1 MFNRLDMKKYC
12 IHASLLL
19 LLMATTLS
27 HPLRAQTITGP
38 SATSVSSTTGP
49 TSSITGLTSSTT
61 GSTKNRP
68 YDGDVKMNTWSVTFT
83 PMVTRFLGD
92 LSYGVYKAVPERGP
106 NDPQTFGFG
115 ASLNKQLSNIF
126 GVSANFHAG
135 KLSGSK
141 QQIYNAYFRSTYLQ
155 GTIQAQ
161 INIKSLAFGTKVL
174 KRWKWDVY
182 GGAGLMWFDTQVYD
196 LTTNQLI
203 RYSNDRKNYSSVTQG
218 KWEGDGSVWTREFV
232 FPIGSAIHY
241 ELTPRLDLGV
251 DYMFNNV
258 NTEKLDMTVG
268 STDPNYNSNPAN
280 VFTFRKGTSKLD
292 KWVGFGI
299 SLTYKLGKDAI
310 KVGKDGLYDTAKGRY
325 HLRWTGPNDLIKDP
339 YNPTMND
346 ADSIAKANMPKPIDP
361 RLYTDTDNDGVAD
374 LFDKEPQTPQ
384 GSVVSGAGVAMNLD
398 SIISSLL
405 RSKFAP
411 ECENLFSNIEFDTDK
426 ATIRP
431 ASQETL
437 KKVVEL
443 LNIRTNCRLVL
454 TGHTDARAS
463 YGYNVQLSKRRVD
476 AAKRYLIRAGLTD
489 PSRVTIEYYGEY
501 RPIATNNSTP
511 GLQANR
517 RVEMKI
523 EPMSDL
529 RSKYPAGFRLD
540 DTEGKGRSRRRR
552 N

>member
-1 MFNRLDMKKYC
+1 MFNRLDMKKSC

-19 LLMATTLS
+19 LLTLATTLNS
-27 HPLRAQTITGP
+27 PLRAQ
-38 SATSVSSTTGP
+38 
-49 TSSITGLTSSTT
+49 SITGVDATT
-61 GSTKNRP
+61 VGSTKNRP
-68 YDGDVKMNTWSVTFT
+68 YDGNVKMNTWSVSFT
-83 PMVTRFLGD
+83 PMLTRFQGD
-92 LSYGVYKAVPERGP
+92 LSPGAFQRGP
-106 NDPQTFGFG
+106 NAPQTLGFG
-115 ASLNKQLSNIF
+115 LSLNKQLSNIF
-126 GVSANFHAG
+126 GASVNFHAG
-135 KLSGSK
+135 KLAGGK
-141 QQIYNAYFRSTYLQ
+141 TEIYNAYFRSSYLQ
-155 GTIQAQ
+155 GTVQAQ
-161 INIKSLAFGTKVL
+161 INLKSLLLGTKVM

-182 GGAGLMWFDTQVYD
+182 GGVGYMWFDTQVYD
-196 LTTNQLI
+196 LTTNQLL
-203 RYSNDRKNYSSVTQG
+203 RYSNDRLNFSSVTQG
-218 KWEGDGSVWTREFV
+218 KWEANGSVFTREFV

-241 ELTPRLDLGV
+241 ELTPRLDLGI

-268 STDPNYNSNPAN
+268 STDPNYNLLPSNIYL
-280 VFTFRKGTSKLD
+280 FRKGTSKLD
-292 KWVGFGI
+292 KWMGLGV
-299 SLTYKLGKDAI
+299 SLTYKLGKNAI
-310 KVGKDGLYDTAKGRY
+310 SVGKDRKYDASKGRY
-325 HLRWTGPNDLIKDP
+325 HLRWTAPDDLLKAQ

-346 ADSIAKANMPKPIDP
+346 ADSIAKANMPKPTDP
-361 RLYTDTDNDGVAD
+361 RLYTDSDNDGVAD

-398 SIISSLL
+398 SIITSLL
-405 RSKFAP
+405 RSKFSP

-443 LNIRTNCRLVL
+443 LNIRTNCRIVL

-476 AAKRYLIRAGLTD
+476 AAKRFLVRAGLTD

-501 RPIATNNSTP
+501 RPVAENTTTP

-517 RVEMKI
+517 RVEIKI
-523 EPMSDL
+523 APMSDL

-540 DTEGKGRSRRRR
+540 DSEGKDRRRGRR
-552 N
+552 NRDE